1 MSPALTAILG
11 GNSSLS
17 IALAALKLPYTLHL
31 FNKTDITT
39 TVLPIKVLYRQM
51 GIGLALAQ
59 PTNLF
64 AIFRGLI
71 WLQLHL
77 IAFEIQN
84 QIVGLEEDRI
94 SKPFRPIVAGRI
106 SMDGANR
113 LYNAFV
119 VLSLVMSAWYGG
131 ITASLIHLA
140 SMTVYNQGG
149 LASNWF
155 LKSAIG
161 ALGTSCYCWGVAL
174 MMSAVLAAVRSDMK
188 ANHGSVDDGKPP
200 SDTARLAITLCFFN
214 FLTTGHAQDFRDRAG
229 DAAIGRRT
237 LAVILPQT
245 SGRWLLLTLIFFW
258 SIGLAQLWHVPAGVV
273 LVNLSLA
280 GACGIRMVIDYS
292 EASDKS
298 AYWWYNDS
306 AQDPDWLLTPE
317 GLAAT
322 MGLIPEKEPPNL
334 NEDIRAGLISHQ
346 LGGLQQLPPPLRLA
360 RYCEYS
366 AKYLPQTIEKWKAN
380 DNVMSAATNLL
391 NEISSMPYFMRL
403 AVQPENQDFLPL
415 QFGRT
420 LSAAD
425 AMDRMSARDVAL
437 ILQFLSTLLVV
448 QGPGPEDVV
457 KGNVAFVKPPE
468 TIPQAD
474 REALIPRLR
483 VWKRKFPGVLGGETA
498 ERCLTVLTGKG
509 EMALMIPMV
518 RGAVLKGVQSCAAQG
533 CSKESSDS
541 GPLLRCAKCRSTV
554 YCSQQHQRAHWSQHK
569 QRCFKVE
576 W

>member
-1 MSPALTAILG
+1 M
-11 GNSSLS
+11 
-17 IALAALKLPYTLHL
+17 AALKLPYTLHL

-39 TVLPIKVLYRQM
+39 TVLPIM

-59 PTNLF
+59 PTNPF
-64 AIFRGLI
+64 AILRGFI

-77 IAFEIQN
+77 VAFE
-84 QIVGLEEDRI
+84 IVGLEEDRI

-106 SMDGANR
+106 SLDGANR

-161 ALGTSCYCWGVAL
+161 ALGTSCYCWGVTL
-174 MMSAVLAAVRSDMK
+174 MM
-188 ANHGSVDDGKPP
+188 NDGKPL

-229 DAAIGRRT
+229 DAAIGRKT

-258 SIGLAQLWHVPAGVV
+258 SVGLAQLWHVPAGVV

-280 GACGIRMVIDYS
+280 GACGIRLVIDYS
-292 EASDKS
+292 EASDKA

-346 LGGLQQLPPPLRLA
+346 VNIVYEKRGHWVVSSSYRLHFDWQDIGD
-360 RYCEYS
+360 EYS

-403 AVQPENQDFLPL
+403 AIQPENQDFLPL

-420 LSAAD
+420 LAAAD

-483 VWKRKFPGVLGGETA
+483 IWKRKFPGVLAGETA

-509 EMALMIPMV
+509 EMALLIPMC
-518 RGAVLKGVQSCAAQG
+518 G
-533 CSKESSDS
+533 
-541 GPLLRCAKCRSTV
+541 
-554 YCSQQHQRAHWSQHK
+554 QQHQRADWSQHK

>member
-39 TVLPIKVLYRQM
+39 TVLPIVLYRQM

-64 AIFRGLI
+64 AIFRGFI

-77 IAFEIQN
+77 VAFE
-84 QIVGLEEDRI
+84 IVGLEEDRI

-174 MMSAVLAAVRSDMK
+174 MM
-188 ANHGSVDDGKPP
+188 NDGKSP

-258 SIGLAQLWHVPAGVV
+258 SVGLAQLWHVPAGVV

-346 LGGLQQLPPPLRLA
+346 VNTAYGSSVVSSSYRLHFDWLDIGD
-360 RYCEYS
+360 EYS

-391 NEISSMPYFMRL
+391 NEISSMAYFMRL

-483 VWKRKFPGVLGGETA
+483 VWKRKFPGVLAGETA

-541 GPLLRCAKCRSTV
+541 GPLLRCAK
-554 YCSQQHQRAHWSQHK
+554 
-569 QRCFKVE
+569 
-576 W
+576 

>member
-1 MSPALTAILG
+1 M
-11 GNSSLS
+11 
-17 IALAALKLPYTLHL
+17 AALKLSYTLHL

-39 TVLPIKVLYRQM
+39 TVLPIVLYGQM

-59 PTNLF
+59 PTNPF
-64 AIFRGLI
+64 AILRGFV

-77 IAFEIQN
+77 VAFE
-84 QIVGLEEDRI
+84 IVGLEEDRI
-94 SKPFRPIVAGRI
+94 AKPFRPIVAGRI
-106 SMDGANR
+106 SLDGANR

-161 ALGTSCYCWGVAL
+161 ALGTSCYCWGVTL
-174 MMSAVLAAVRSDMK
+174 MM
-188 ANHGSVDDGKPP
+188 NDGKPL
-200 SDTARLAITLCFFN
+200 SDTARLAITLCFLN

-229 DAAIGRRT
+229 DAAIGRKT

-280 GACGIRMVIDYS
+280 GACGIRLVIDYS
-292 EASDKS
+292 EASDKA

-346 LGGLQQLPPPLRLA
+346 SLVVSSSYRLHFDWQDIGD
-360 RYCEYS
+360 EYS

-403 AVQPENQDFLPL
+403 AIQPENQDFLPL

-420 LSAAD
+420 LAAAD

-483 VWKRKFPGVLGGETA
+483 IWKRKFPGVLAGETA

-533 CSKESSDS
+533 CSKESSDG
-541 GPLLRCAKCRSTV
+541 GPLLRCANYSFVAIWGTLLTKLQCG
-554 YCSQQHQRAHWSQHK
+554 QQHQRAHWSQHK

>member
-1 MSPALTAILG
+1 M
-11 GNSSLS
+11 
-17 IALAALKLPYTLHL
+17 AALKLPYTLHL

-39 TVLPIKVLYRQM
+39 TVLPIALCGQM

-64 AIFRGLI
+64 AIFRGFI

-77 IAFEIQN
+77 VAFE
-84 QIVGLEEDRI
+84 IVGLEEDRI
-94 SKPFRPIVAGRI
+94 SKPFRPLVAGRI
-106 SMDGANR
+106 SLDGANR
-113 LYNAFV
+113 LYNTFV
-119 VLSLVMSAWYGG
+119 VLSLLMSAWYGG

-161 ALGTSCYCWGVAL
+161 ALGTSCYCWGVTL
-174 MMSAVLAAVRSDMK
+174 MM
-188 ANHGSVDDGKPP
+188 NDGKPL

-229 DAAIGRRT
+229 DAAIGRKT
-237 LAVILPQT
+237 LAVMLPQT
-245 SGRWLLLTLIFFW
+245 TGRWLLLTMILLW
-258 SIGLAQLWHVPAGVV
+258 SVGLTRLWHVPAGVV

-280 GACGIRMVIDYS
+280 GACGIRLVIDYS
-292 EASDKS
+292 EASDKA
-298 AYWWYNDS
+298 AYWWYNRTPQDMS
-306 AQDPDWLLTPE
+306 SYTDMAQDPDWLLTPE
-317 GLAAT
+317 GLAST
-322 MGLIPEKEPPNL
+322 MGLIPGKEPPDL

-346 LGGLQQLPPPLRLA
+346 VPRWYPMDETFSQPRLA
-360 RYCEYS
+360 ASWVDFSSYQVRFGWQDTGDEFS

-380 DNVMSAATNLL
+380 DDVMSAATNLL
-391 NEISSMPYFMRL
+391 NEISAMPYFMRL
-403 AVQPENQDFLPL
+403 AIQPENQDFLPL

-420 LSAAD
+420 LAAAD

-448 QGPGPEDVV
+448 QGPGPENVV
-457 KGNVAFVKPPE
+457 KGNVTFVNPPE

-483 VWKRKFPGVLGGETA
+483 VWKRKFPNVLAGETA

-509 EMALMIPMV
+509 EMAPMIPMV

-533 CSKESSDS
+533 CSKESSDG

-554 YCSQQHQRAHWSQHK
+554 YCGQQHQRAHWSQHK